1 MATAHSDALN
11 PQFGGGYRPSANEE
25 FMNSEQLAYFRR
37 KLLGWKDEILKESR
51 ETMAALAN
59 GPLQEADLTDRASSE
74 TDWGIHLRTRDR
86 QRKLIAKIDSALR
99 RIETGEYGF
108 CEVSGEP
115 ISLARLEAR
124 PIATMTVE
132 ALERHERNER
142 ISRDDLIK
150 RRPGEPGRR
159 PVRLDL
165 VDGSLRLRREAAD
178 PDLRR
183 SAGPRGRQSL
193 P

>member
-11 PQFGGGYRPSANEE
+11 PQFEGYRPSANEE
-25 FMNSEQLAYFRR
+25 FMNNEQLAYFRA

-59 GPLQEADLTDRASSE
+59 GPLQEADLTDRASTE

-86 QRKLIAKIDSALR
+86 QRKLIAKIDAALR

-132 ALERHERNER
+132 AQERHERNER
-142 ISRDDLIK
+142 ISRDD
-150 RRPGEPGRR
+150 
-159 PVRLDL
+159 
-165 VDGSLRLRREAAD
+165 
-178 PDLRR
+178 
-183 SAGPRGRQSL
+183 
-193 P
+193 

>member
-11 PQFGGGYRPSANEE
+11 PQFGVGYRPSANEE
-25 FMNSEQLAYFRR
+25 FMNSEQLAYFRG
-37 KLLGWKDEILKESR
+37 KLLSWKDEILKDSR
-51 ETMAALAN
+51 ETMAALAS

-86 QRKLIAKIDSALR
+86 QRKLISKIDEALR
-99 RIETGEYGF
+99 RIDSGEYGF

-132 ALERHERNER
+132 AQERHERNER
-142 ISRDDLIK
+142 VSRDD
-150 RRPGEPGRR
+150 
-159 PVRLDL
+159 
-165 VDGSLRLRREAAD
+165 
-178 PDLRR
+178 
-183 SAGPRGRQSL
+183 
-193 P
+193 